1 MKKRVGDDW
10 LIYNSGYVGTCVV
23 AGHQDYPWY
32 FGGDTEVSIAG
43 LLAAGLHDTAKK
55 SLRLLG
61 AVGKKQNG
69 RIPHE
74 VVTNG
79 EVYDWGRIHESTLF
93 VKSVWDTYL
102 WSGDEKFLSEMFPI
116 CCMAMDFTFQQTSK
130 DGFLISETG
139 DNPDSPK
146 AKVCPSWIISGF
158 EAFAEMAER
167 KGDKYASEKVKIEA
181 KNLRRQTEDLFWIE
195 KQDLYANIIDDK
207 NKPAPGIHNQFWSY
221 MHTSMIA
228 AYCKA
233 ADKSRIER
241 ALSKIEKP
249 PYTGEWGIYLAPGAD
264 IMPYT
269 TGKAAVA
276 EFNYGRIEEGLQYIR
291 MMAKTVGHIM
301 PGAVPETINK
311 NGDPKK
317 FLPGWCYLQLWSAA
331 HINQGLVWGLLHP
344 EPDAAKNKIVLK
356 PQLPKDWPYAKIKN
370 LKVGKS
376 LINVRLEKKKFE
388 VKKIHGP
395 RIEIIKKQ
403 LM

>member
-23 AGHQDYPWY
+23 AGHQDYPFY

-43 LLAAGLHDTAKK
+43 LLAAGLHDTAKE

-69 RIPHE
+69 RIPHC

-79 EVYDWGRIHESTLF
+79 EVYDWGNIHESARF
-93 VKSVWDTYL
+93 IRSAWDTYL
-102 WSGDEKFLSEMFPI
+102 WSGDENFLKEIYPI
-116 CCMAMDFTFQQTSK
+116 CKMSINYILRQPRK
-130 DGFLISETG
+130 DDIILQETG
-139 DNPDSPK
+139 DNPDSPR
-146 AKVCPSWIISGF
+146 ARIIPTANVLGF
-158 EAFAEMAER
+158 EAFAKMAER
-167 KGDKYASEKVKIEA
+167 IGDNTVSQKIIDEA
-181 KNLRRQTEDLFWIE
+181 KRMRGQIEDLFWVE
-195 KQDLYANIIDDK
+195 EQNLYADSIDDK
-207 NKPAPGIHNQFWSY
+207 NNPAPGIHNQFWSY

-228 AYCKA
+228 AYCKVA
-233 ADKSRIER
+233 EKSRVER

-249 PYTGEWGIYLAPGAD
+249 PYTVEWGIYLAPCAD

-276 EFNYGRIEEGLQYIR
+276 EFNYGRIEEGLRYIR

-301 PGAVPETINK
+301 PGAAPETISK

-317 FLPGWCYLQLWSAA
+317 FLPGWCYLQLWSAS
-331 HINQGLVWGLLHP
+331 HINQGLIWGLLHP
-344 EPDAAKNKIVLK
+344 KPDAARNKMVLK
-356 PQLPKDWPYAKIKN
+356 PQLPKDWPNAEIKN

-376 LINVRLEKKKFE
+376 LINVRLGKKETKIIHSKGPKLE
-388 VKKIHGP
+388 IVVK
-395 RIEIIKKQ
+395 
-403 LM
+403 

>member
-10 LIYNSGYVGTCVV
+10 FIYNSGYVGTCVV
-23 AGHQDYPWY
+23 AGHQDYPFY

-43 LLAAGLHDTAKK
+43 LLAAGLHDTAKE

-69 RIPHE
+69 RIPHC

-79 EVYDWGRIHESTLF
+79 EVYDWGNIGESFLF
-93 VKSVWDTYL
+93 IRAVWDTYL
-102 WSGDEKFLSEMFPI
+102 WTGDEEFLKELYPI
-116 CCMAMDFTFQQTSK
+116 CNMAMNYILEQPTQ
-130 DGFLISETG
+130 DGILLLETG
-139 DNPDSPK
+139 DNPDSPR
-146 AKVCPSWIISGF
+146 AKGCPTF
-158 EAFAEMAER
+158 ETWGMTAYAEMTER
-167 KGDKYASEKVKIEA
+167 IGDKETSEKASSESR
-181 KNLRRQTEDLFWIE
+181 NMRRQIEDLFWVE
-195 KQDLYANIIDDK
+195 EQDLYTNRIDEN

-228 AYCKA
+228 AYCKTA
-233 ADKSRIER
+233 EKSRIER

-249 PYTGEWGIYLAPGAD
+249 PYTGEWGVYLAPGAD

-269 TGKAAVA
+269 TGKAAIA

-291 MMAKTVGHIM
+291 TMAKTVGHIM

-317 FLPGWCYLQLWSAA
+317 FLPGWCYLQLWSAS

-344 EPDAAKNKIVLK
+344 EPDAARNKLVLK
-356 PQLPKDWPYAKIKN
+356 PQLPKDWPYAEIKN

-376 LINVRLEKKKFE
+376 LIDIRLEKEKTE
-388 VKKIHGP
+388 VKRIKGPKLKI
-395 RIEIIKKQ
+395 IV
-403 LM
+403 L